1 MGQCEQREQ
10 QGEAA
15 DPERPLFRAELVV
28 QPDSDVDCAVLGHE
42 ADIVAHELKIPSSCS
57 DDPSGTCD
65 PAVCGE
71 CHVEFAGPSGGY
83 IRAQPDESCLCPV
96 LKRHECLTRLEA
108 VSSDSV
114 VVTVTAPRKAA
125 LFELIGALSD
135 VGASVSIN
143 WLTSVDGDGE
153 TIEISADAITGTQR
167 ETLET
172 AIEAG
177 YYDPEGVTLG
187 ELATRLDLSESAVS
201 QRLNAAETR
210 LVEAFL
216 TDSE

>member
-1 MGQCEQREQ
+1 MGQCEQRDQ

-15 DPERPLFRAELVV
+15 GPETPVFRAELVV
-28 QPDSDVDCAVLGHE
+28 EPDSGVECVVLGTE
-42 ADIVAHELKIPSSCS
+42 SDVVAHELKVPTSCQG
-57 DDPSGTCD
+57 DPSEECD

-71 CHVEFAGPSGGY
+71 CHVELAGPSGGY
-83 IRAQPDESCLCPV
+83 VRSRPDESCICPV

-108 VSSDSV
+108 VRSDSL
-114 VVTVTAPRKAA
+114 VVTVTAPRRAA
-125 LFELIGALSD
+125 LFELIAALRE
-135 VGASVSIN
+135 VGASVSIG

-153 TIEISADAITGTQR
+153 TIEIDSAAITGTQR

-177 YYDPEGVTLG
+177 YYDKEGVTLG
-187 ELATRLDLSESAVS
+187 ELAARLDLSESAVS

-210 LVEAFL
+210 LVKAFL
-216 TDSE
+216 AEAE